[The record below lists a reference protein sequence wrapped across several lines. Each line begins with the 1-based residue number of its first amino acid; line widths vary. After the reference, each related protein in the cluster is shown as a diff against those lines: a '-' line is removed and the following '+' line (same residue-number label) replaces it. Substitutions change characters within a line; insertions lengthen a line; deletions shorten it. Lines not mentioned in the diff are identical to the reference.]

1 MADEVEV
8 EAHIRVKGLSKE
20 DYRGAKSETP
30 ELKTKR
36 LKKEIKDAQK
46 SLDEFLNDLKTNID
60 SSFNALK
67 YARDNKLK
75 DGDAIHGS
83 NCDNYA
89 PWYECRFHP
98 LGNWIDGRKITKET
112 TDEEIKEIVLE
123 SAKFDEDYKK
133 NQLAELNNALKDHL
147 ASEDHYFLWL
157 VPEPSVVIKVDSSN
171 CIFTMVNPENQRAE
185 NSIYAK
191 DFFELL
197 KNNKLDVEFFC
208 DNLDASYLAR
218 KVRINKVYKS

>member
-1 MADEVEV
+1 MADKVELR
-8 EAHIRVKGLSKE
+8 AIIDVKGLTIK
-20 DYRGAKSETP
+20 DYRAAKSETP

-46 SLDEFLNDLKTNID
+46 SLDEFLNDLKANID

-112 TDEEIKEIVLE
+112 TDEEIKEMVLE
-123 SAKFDEDYKK
+123 SAKFDEDYKR
-133 NQLAELNNALKDHL
+133 NQLAKLNNALKDHL
-147 ASEDHYFLWL
+147 ASEGRYFLWL
-157 VPEPSVVIKVDSSN
+157 VPDPTTVIKVSSESLKLVELYGDLVVGSIEKFFN
-171 CIFTMVNPENQRAE
+171 LLKKGYSLDVTFVAE
-185 NSIYAK
+185 NDNGSSFIAK
-191 DFFELL
+191 EI
-197 KNNKLDVEFFC
+197 KVN
-208 DNLDASYLAR
+208 SYE
-218 KVRINKVYKS
+218 